1 MINFSKLFAAL
12 AFFLVS
18 LGLCGVSLAQEKI
31 NLAVVPKGAKQEVW
45 KAIHAGAVKAQQE
58 LSANGLDV
66 KLIWKDGAGDLARA
80 EQIQVVDTFT
90 GQRLSGV
97 LVVSMDDRVI
107 AQARNTVSENGVPMA
122 RLETVLDSDQA
133 ISYVATD
140 NFQAGVLAADR
151 LAQLIDGEGN
161 LILFRDHQ
169 GETNSEAKEA
179 GFLDRIKTEY
189 PSIRLISI
197 EQHAGESLQSGYLA
211 AEYLLNRY
219 GRRVN
224 GIYASSELGSRAMTT
239 ALRDF
244 SLTPQVF
251 LVGTGASKENL
262 EAVRNGTMNGMIFS
276 DPFRMGYVGVTTLVD
291 HLQGRN
297 IPTVVDTGV
306 MMVTQAN
313 IDSDEIVSALN
324 PPISDYV
331 K

>member
-1 MINFSKLFAAL
+1 MIISWKPVVVLSFLFA
-12 AFFLVS
+12 S
-18 LGLCGVSLAQEKI
+18 LGVCGVSLAQEKI
-31 NLAVVPKGAKQEVW
+31 NLAVVPKGAKQEAW
-45 KAIHAGAVKAQQE
+45 RAIHAGAVKAQQE
-58 LSANGLDV
+58 LSREGMEV
-66 KLIWKDGAGDLARA
+66 KLIWKDSARDIARA

-107 AQARNTVSENGVPMA
+107 DQARNRVSENGVPMA
-122 RLETVLDSDQA
+122 RIDSVLESDQA

-151 LAQLIDGEGN
+151 LAQLINGEGN
-161 LILFRDHQ
+161 LILLRDRH
-169 GETNSEAKEA
+169 GETNSEAREA
-179 GFLDRIKTEY
+179 GFLERVKTEY
-189 PSIRLISI
+189 PSISMISI
-197 EQHAGESLQSGYLA
+197 EQHAGESFRNGYSA

-224 GIYASSELGSRAMTT
+224 GIYASSELGSRAMLA

-244 SLTPQVF
+244 SLAGQVF
-251 LVGTGASKENL
+251 LVGYGVSEENL
-262 EAVRNGTMNGMIFS
+262 EAVRRGDMDGVIFS

-306 MMVTQAN
+306 MLVTQAN

-324 PPISDYV
+324 PPLSEYL